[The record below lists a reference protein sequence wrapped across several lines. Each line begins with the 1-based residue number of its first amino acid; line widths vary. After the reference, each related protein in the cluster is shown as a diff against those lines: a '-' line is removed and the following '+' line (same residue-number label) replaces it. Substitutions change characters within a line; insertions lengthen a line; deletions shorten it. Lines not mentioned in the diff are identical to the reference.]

1 MTKASLYKETHHHWL
16 KHSNKGEERERERE
30 RKKMWKILVAL
41 SCVFSIAA
49 AECFKETADSE
60 WISM

>member
-1 MTKASLYKETHHHWL
+1 MARLNTVPKER
-16 KHSNKGEERERERE
+16 RE
-30 RKKMWKILVAL
+30 KMWKILVAL

-60 WISM
+60 QISIISTRF